1 MEIDNLLNEYMLK
14 TPKGA
19 SHYERS
25 RKILPGGVSG
35 SGKFQ
40 KPYPIYVKS
49 ASGCKFTDID
59 GNTYVDLL
67 MGNGVN
73 ILGHGN
79 KLIRDSVIGAVDNPP
94 FTFLSHEREFLLAE
108 KISKHIPTME
118 MVRFANSGSEA
129 VHMCLRAALAYTKRK
144 KIAKFEGHFN
154 GSQDVLL
161 TSTAKIDGPPDN
173 PTPSLHWAGVPQS
186 NLENILILPFNDTE
200 KSSALLRAHANDI
213 AAVVLE
219 PVTGFMLGCVPCDD
233 GFLRSIRDITAE
245 ADIVLVFD
253 EIVTGFRL
261 AMGGAAEYFQ
271 IQPDMHAIGKA
282 ISGGYPICS
291 YGGKRRIMESVVT
304 PTKEPSDLDEKIFQ
318 SGTFT
323 GHPISCMASLSV
335 LNELEKGEVIPYIN
349 SIGDYMRSN
358 IRKIAERIKTPVQV
372 TGCGSMFSIYFADKT
387 IRNKRDALAAD
398 AKKSMEF
405 SLRLLIDGV
414 YLPHAHPALLSFA
427 HTKEDLDF
435 ILNIIDRALRK
446 MDK

>member
-1 MEIDNLLNEYMLK
+1 MDIDDLLNEYMQK
-14 TPKGA
+14 TPNGA
-19 SHYERS
+19 LHYERS

-49 ASGCKFTDID
+49 ASGCRFTDLD

-79 KLIRDSVIGAVDNPP
+79 KLIRDAVLGAIDDPP

-154 GSQDVLL
+154 GSQDLLL
-161 TSTAKIDGPPDN
+161 TSTARIDGTPDN
-173 PTPSLHWAGVPQS
+173 PIPSLHWAGVPQS

-200 KSSALLRAHANDI
+200 KSIALLKTHAKDI

-219 PVTGFMLGCVPCDD
+219 PVTGFMLGCVPCDYE
-233 GFLRSIRDITAE
+233 FLKSIRTITAE
-245 ADIVLVFD
+245 ADIVLIFD

-291 YGGKRRIMESVVT
+291 FGGKRRIMESVVT

-323 GHPISCMASLSV
+323 GHPISCMASLAV
-335 LNELEKGEVIPYIN
+335 LKELERGEVIPYIN
-349 SIGDYMRSN
+349 SMGDYMRSN
-358 IRKIAERIKTPVQV
+358 IKKIAEKIKIPVQV
-372 TGCGSMFSIYFADKT
+372 TGCGSMFSVYFSNST
-387 IRNKRDALAAD
+387 IKNKRDALTAD
-398 AKKSMEF
+398 VKKSIEF
-405 SLRLLIDGV
+405 SLRLLLDGV

-427 HTKEDLDF
+427 HTKDDLDF
-435 ILNIIDRALRK
+435 ILYKIDKALHK
-446 MDK
+446 IDT